1 MKSTPTDT
9 LPTDHQR
16 DAERVL
22 KILARWDE
30 KMQGHQTQKRA
41 KERCTYPA
49 RMAVYH
55 HGIKA
60 RPGQEGDGSP
70 IAVWARNVS
79 ELGVGFIYR
88 GRIPA
93 KRVVLCL
100 DPDTGGSTWLLVEI
114 VRARQVHNE
123 FWDYGA
129 KFIGRSSRE
138 DAEGSSRSKR

>member
-1 MKSTPTDT
+1 MPSASSRF
-9 LPTDHQR
+9 L
-16 DAERVL
+16 
-22 KILARWDE
+22 RWDE

-41 KERCTYPA
+41 KERCMYPA

-55 HGIKA
+55 HGIKKA
-60 RPGQEGDGSP
+60 DSAP

-100 DPDTGGSTWLLVEI
+100 DPDTGGSTWLLIEI

-138 DAEGSSRSKR
+138 DAVGPSRSKR